1 MRRLALLFALA
12 FATIGLPARALADC
26 AKQTYDVR
34 ESNAAYG
41 QDLIYQSL
49 DVYAPRAVQGEPL
62 IVFVHGGGW
71 IKGDKQQ
78 YERLGRAFARCGV
91 AFAALNYR
99 LAPAVTVE
107 QQAGDIAAAVRWLHA
122 AADSEGYA
130 AHRLFLMGH
139 SAGAELAA
147 FTATDATAL
156 RVASLNKKDIS
167 GVIAVDGAA
176 YNPTLDAVLARDPRY
191 LWLDQVVFG
200 TNVADWKRY
209 DIGRNLD
216 GREPPF
222 LVVHGQNDH
231 IVSASQ
237 PRLLVDQLR
246 AAGDSVTYLE
256 PERDH
261 MTVLQNMISFQD
273 DPIGLAITRFVTTGS
288 LQSL

>member
-1 MRRLALLFALA
+1 MRRLALLFVLA
-12 FATIGLPARALADC
+12 IVVVGLPARAVADC
-26 AKQTYDVR
+26 ARQTFDVR
-34 ESNAAYG
+34 ESSAAYG
-41 QDLIYQSL
+41 QDLIYQTL

-71 IKGDKQQ
+71 IKGDKAQ
-78 YERLGRAFARCGV
+78 YAQLGRAFARCGV
-91 AFAALNYR
+91 AFAAVNYR
-99 LAPAVTVE
+99 LAPAVTV
-107 QQAGDIAAAVRWLHA
+107 QHQAADIAAAVQWLHA
-122 AADSEGYA
+122 AAESEGYA
-130 AHRLFLMGH
+130 RHRLFLMGH

-147 FTATDATAL
+147 FTATDLQAL
-156 RVASLNKKDIS
+156 SFANLSKKDIS

-176 YNPTLDAVLARDPRY
+176 YNPTLDAVLAHDPRY

-200 TNVADWKRY
+200 TNMAEWKRY

-216 GREPPF
+216 GSEPPF
-222 LVVHGQNDH
+222 LVVQGQNDH

-261 MTVLQNMISFQD
+261 LTVLQNMISFQD
-273 DPIGLAITRFVTTGS
+273 DPIGLAITRFVSTGS